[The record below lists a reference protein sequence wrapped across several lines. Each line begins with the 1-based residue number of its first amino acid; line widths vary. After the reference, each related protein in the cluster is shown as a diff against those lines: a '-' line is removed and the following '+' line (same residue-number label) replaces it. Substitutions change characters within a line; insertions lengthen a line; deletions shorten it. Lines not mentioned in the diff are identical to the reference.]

1 MYPDIGE
8 HLELIVAEK
17 PKVAEKIAFALCSN
31 AKRKALGGI
40 AYYEG
45 TATEDGTEIAV
56 APAVGHVYT
65 LVEKEKTNTYPAFD
79 IEWVPSFEVEKG
91 AAYTKGYVKLLE
103 SLSKKADKL
112 TVACDYDIE
121 GSLIGYNVFRF
132 AYGKKTGARMKF
144 SALTQGDLVEAYL
157 ERGELDY
164 NNAFAGEARHI
175 LDWYYGINLSR
186 ALMSALKAANRF
198 KIMSIGRVQGP
209 ALGILAQLE
218 LKIRAF
224 VPTPYWEVSAHI
236 KGVEFMHS
244 GGRFENEEEAH
255 KALGE
260 TKKDGKIESVEK
272 REQIVQPNPPFD
284 LTSLQVE
291 AYRVFGV
298 APARTLELAQTLYEG
313 SLISYPR
320 TSSQKLPAKLNLSG
334 IIKKL
339 TENPAYV
346 KEANALLDNKWFKPL
361 EGKKEDPA
369 HPAIHPTGLQPSGKL
384 EEQERKLYDLIVRR
398 FLATFAP
405 EAKKERT
412 AVVADSNGQ
421 KYSAGGVV
429 TTKKGWIDFYGQ
441 YYKTEDKELPPFSES
456 EKVEFE
462 KKKKT
467 KKETKPPR
475 RYTDASII
483 SELEDHHL
491 GTKATRATIVE
502 TLHKRGYMT
511 GKSIQ
516 VSDLGLKVIDVLGKY
531 APEILDENLTRKL
544 EDDMEEIQNGKM
556 GKEEVITEGKE
567 ILIQILDKFKKSEA
581 KIGNELLGALEAS
594 EKAQSQVGVC
604 DKCGAQ
610 LRIIK
615 MRLGKQFIG
624 CGGYPNCRN
633 AYPLPGGAWV
643 MPTGK
648 PCATCGKPVVIV
660 KMSKGRSAFQMCID
674 PKCPTKANWGK
685 GKSTDVKKS
694 EQEKTKSA
702 ETTKTAETSEV

>member
-1 MYPDIGE
+1 M
-8 HLELIVAEK
+8 ELIVAEK
-17 PKVAEKIAFALCSN
+17 PKVAEKIADAICEGVS
-31 AKRKALGGI
+31 KKIVGGV

-45 TATEDGTEIAV
+45 TVNGEKVCV
-56 APAVGHVYT
+56 APAVGHIYT
-65 LVEKEKTNTYPAFD
+65 LLEKKKGRTYPAFD
-79 IEWVPSFEVEKG
+79 IEWVPSYKAEKG
-91 AAYTKGYVKLLE
+91 AAYTKAYTTLLE
-103 SLSKKADKL
+103 SLGKKANLL

-132 AYGKKTGARMKF
+132 AYGKKAGARMKF
-144 SALTQGDLVEAYL
+144 SALTTSDLREAYA
-157 ERGELDY
+157 EKGELDY

-175 LDWYYGINLSR
+175 LDWYFGINLSR
-186 ALMSALKAANRF
+186 ALMAAMRAANRF
-198 KIMSIGRVQGP
+198 RVMSIGRVQGP

-218 LKIRAF
+218 LQIKAF
-224 VPTPYWEVSAHI
+224 VPTPYWEVTAQI

-244 GGRFENEEEAH
+244 SGRFDAEDSAQN
-255 KALGE
+255 ALDS
-260 TKKDGKIESVEK
+260 TKKDGTIESVEK
-272 REQIVQPNPPFD
+272 REQVIQPNPPFD

-298 APARTLELAQTLYEG
+298 APARTMELAQTLYEG

-320 TSSQKLPAKLNLSG
+320 TSSQKLPSKLNLTG

-339 TENPAYV
+339 SENPDYSSHASS
-346 KEANALLDNKWFKPL
+346 LLSNKWFNPF

-369 HPAIHPTGLQPSGKL
+369 HPAIHPTGQSPNGKL
-384 EEQERKLYDLIVRR
+384 DEPERKLYDLIVRR
-398 FLATFAP
+398 FLSTFAP
-405 EAKKERT
+405 NAKKERT

-421 KYSAGGVV
+421 KYSASGVI
-429 TTKKGWIDFYGQ
+429 TTEKGWIDFYGQ
-441 YYKTEDKELPPFSES
+441 YYKTEDKELPSFSEA
-456 EKVEFE
+456 EKVALE

-483 SELEDHHL
+483 SELEDRHL

-516 VSDLGLKVIDVLGKY
+516 VSDFGLKVVDVLGKY

-544 EDDMEEIQNGKM
+544 EDNMEEIQNGKM
-556 GKEEVITEGKE
+556 GKDEVIQEGKE
-567 ILIQILDKFKKSEA
+567 ILVQILDKFKKHEV
-581 KIGNELLGALEAS
+581 KIGTELLGALEAS
-594 EKAQSQVGVC
+594 EKLQNQVGVC

-615 MRLGKQFIG
+615 MRMGKQFIG

-674 PKCPTKANWGK
+674 PKCPTKANWGSNKKNENNGGK
-685 GKSTDVKKS
+685 G
-694 EQEKTKSA
+694 EEKGA
-702 ETTKTAETSEV
+702 EK